1 MRLANVHGRAKVLVE
16 GGALDVATATEGRC
30 GPDVS
35 TCLRDIKGLTAALHD
50 VIGPVE
56 SLNEDDLGPPSPAPG
71 QIIAIGMNYAS
82 HAAEMG
88 LELPE
93 LPAAFAKFKSSLTGP
108 RGEISLPSEFVDYEV
123 ELVVIIGS
131 HTSAIEPD
139 AAFDH
144 VAGLCVGQ
152 DFSER
157 RVQMA
162 AGRQFALGKSY
173 PGFAAIGPWLV
184 TLDEIADP
192 LDVEI
197 GCSIDGVVVQDERSS
212 DMIFKIPELLSI
224 LSKIIT
230 LEPGDIIF
238 TGCPAGVGMGKNP
251 PRYLQPGE
259 ELVTWAGGIGEMRHR
274 LV

>member
-1 MRLANVHGRAKVLVE
+1 MRLANVDGRAKVLVE
-16 GGALDVATATEGRC
+16 GGVIDVAEATNGRF
-30 GPDVS
+30 GPRLA
-35 TCLRDIKGLTAALHD
+35 TCLSAMAGVT
-50 VIGPVE
+50 GPVE
-56 SLNEDDLGPPSPAPG
+56 PLDEDRLGPPSPTPG

-82 HAAEMG
+82 NAAEMG

-123 ELVVIIGS
+123 ELVVVIGRRIKD
-131 HTSAIEPD
+131 IEPD

-184 TLDEIADP
+184 TLDELTNP

-197 GCSIDGVVVQDERSS
+197 GCSIDGIVVQDERSS
-212 DMIFKIPELLSI
+212 DKIFKIPELLSI
-224 LSKIIT
+224 LSKIIE

-251 PRYLQPGE
+251 PRYLAAGE
-259 ELVTWAGGIGEMRHR
+259 ELVTWARGIGEMRHR

>member
-1 MRLANVHGRAKVLVE
+1 MRLANVDGRAKVLAE
-16 GGALDVATATEGRC
+16 GGVLDVAEATNGRF
-30 GPDVS
+30 GPRLA
-35 TCLRDIKGLTAALHD
+35 TCLSDMTELAAAMAG
-50 VIGPVE
+50 VTGPVE
-56 SLNEDDLGPPSPAPG
+56 PLDEDLLGPPSPTPG

-123 ELVVIIGS
+123 ELVVVIGRRIKD
-131 HTSAIEPD
+131 IEPD

-184 TLDEIADP
+184 TLDELTNP

-197 GCSIDGVVVQDERSS
+197 GCSIDGIVVQDERSS

-224 LSKIIT
+224 LSKIIE

-251 PRYLQPGE
+251 PRYLAPGE
-259 ELVTWAGGIGEMRHR
+259 ELVTWARGIGEMRHR

>member
-1 MRLANVHGRAKVLVE
+1 MCAKSLYKHGL
-16 GGALDVATATEGRC
+16 
-30 GPDVS
+30 
-35 TCLRDIKGLTAALHD
+35 
-50 VIGPVE
+50 E
-56 SLNEDDLGPPSPAPG
+56 SLQPVYAQFSGHRVFKNEIRFG
-71 QIIAIGMNYAS
+71 
-82 HAAEMG
+82 
-88 LELPE
+88 
-93 LPAAFAKFKSSLTGP
+93 F
-108 RGEISLPSEFVDYEV
+108 FVVFIFFFV
-123 ELVVIIGS
+123 ELVVVIGRRIKD
-131 HTSAIEPD
+131 IEPD

-184 TLDEIADP
+184 TLDELTNP

-197 GCSIDGVVVQDERSS
+197 GCSIDGIVVQDERSS

-224 LSKIIT
+224 LSKIIE

-251 PRYLQPGE
+251 PRYLAAGE
-259 ELVTWAGGIGEMRHR
+259 ELVTWARGIGEMRHR

>member
-1 MRLANVHGRAKVLVE
+1 MRLANVDGRAKVVVE
-16 GGALDVATATEGRC
+16 GGVIDVAEATGGRF
-30 GPDVS
+30 GPELGGCIADVAE
-35 TCLRDIKGLTAALHD
+35 LAAALA
-50 VIGPVE
+50 GTTALVE
-56 SLNEDDLGPPSPAPG
+56 PLEEDRLGPPSPAPG

-108 RGEISLPSEFVDYEV
+108 RGAIRLPSDFVDYEV
-123 ELVVIIGS
+123 ELVVIIGRTTTNIAPS
-131 HTSAIEPD
+131 EALAHI
-139 AAFDH
+139 
-144 VAGLCVGQ
+144 AGLCVGQ

-157 RVQMA
+157 KVQMA

-184 TLDEIADP
+184 TLDEIEDP

-197 GCSIDGVVVQDERSS
+197 GCAIDGQVVQDERSS
-212 DMIFKIPELLSI
+212 DMIFKLPELLST
-224 LSKIIT
+224 LSSIIT

-251 PRYLQPGE
+251 PRFLKSGE
-259 ELVTWAGGIGEMRHR
+259 ELVTWARGIGEMRHR